1 MLGTVLGEKNDT
13 GLHPFQTVYGE
24 NGKQVVKVCTVA
36 YWENCQGRH
45 LRDYFRKGSKAGS

>member
-24 NGKQVVKVCTVA
+24 NGKQVVKVCAVA

-45 LRDYFRKGSKAGS
+45 LRDDFRKGSKAGS